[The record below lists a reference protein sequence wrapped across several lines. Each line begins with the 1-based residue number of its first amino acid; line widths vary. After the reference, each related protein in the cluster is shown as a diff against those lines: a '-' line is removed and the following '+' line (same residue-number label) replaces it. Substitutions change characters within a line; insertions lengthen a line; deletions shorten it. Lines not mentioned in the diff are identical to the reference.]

1 MKIFVMLLVSFYMLV
16 ASVDINKADAKE
28 LLSLKGIGKTKVA
41 AILKYRETNCFKTI
55 SDLSKVKG
63 IGKKLVEKN
72 KTQITVSECSK

>member
-28 LLSLKGIGKTKVA
+28 LLSLKGIGKTKA
-41 AILKYRETNCFKTI
+41 EAILKYRETNCFKTI
-55 SDLSKVKG
+55 SELSKVKG